1 MISNDS
7 VTKSCTITEDPLKI
21 NVVVSCPLASYK
33 DKNKHK
39 HQIAGVGFD
48 KVCPNNFKVISTIEL
63 ESRIWIRLQRHLFMF
78 SDLDDWRLK
87 EIAKILGKLDIMSI
101 HAIKGDD
108 FEHLYFDTYSK
119 LCKFD
124 FVKVRLE
131 IEHDTKHDVLDFR
144 TIYYFIANAVNNNE
158 YY

>member
-124 FVKVRLE
+124 LLK
-131 IEHDTKHDVLDFR
+131 
-144 TIYYFIANAVNNNE
+144 
-158 YY
+158 